1 VRRFIADLTPL
12 RTPDFRRL
20 WLAGSVT
27 VIGANLTI
35 FAVPVQ
41 LYALT
46 ENSAYVG
53 LSGIFALVPL
63 IVFGLLGGA
72 WADAMDRR
80 VLLIITSC
88 GLAVASVLL
97 WLQAALAINNVWVVL
112 CLLSVQQ
119 AFYAINSPTRSA
131 AIPRMVPGH
140 QLPAANSLNMTVFQ
154 FGAIVGPLLA
164 GVMLHWVD
172 LSTLYLIDA
181 ITCIAPIWATF
192 RLAPIPPTNGEQGS
206 SGYGFRAVLD
216 GFRYLAG
223 NTVVL
228 MSFVV
233 DLIAMILGMPR
244 ALFPQMAHESFGGP
258 VEGGTTMALLA
269 AAMSVG
275 AVAGGVFSGWLPRVR
290 RQGLAVVVAIVVWGV
305 TMVGFGVAAGMADG
319 YAGTMLWIALVF
331 LAFGGAADMVSA
343 AFRNTILQQ
352 AASDEVRGRLQG
364 VFIVVV
370 AGGPRLADAVHGAA
384 AAAVGTTV
392 AAAGG
397 GGLVVV
403 GVVIAA
409 LIAPAFVR
417 YRDTGTNAG
426 RSADISEHTPDD
438 DNV

>member
-1 VRRFIADLTPL
+1 VRRFFADTTPL

-20 WLAGSVT
+20 WLAGIVT
-27 VIGANLTI
+27 VIGGNLTI

-46 ENSAYVG
+46 QNSAYVG
-53 LSGIFALVPL
+53 LSGLFALVPL

-80 VLLIITSC
+80 LLLIIASI
-88 GLAVASVLL
+88 GLAFSSVLL
-97 WLQAALAINNVWVVL
+97 WLQAALTLNNVWVVL

-131 AIPRMVPGH
+131 AIPRMLPGD
-140 QLPAANSLNMTVFQ
+140 QLAAANSLNFTVFQ

-164 GVMLHWVD
+164 GVMLRWVD

-181 ITCIAPIWATF
+181 ITCVAPLWVTF
-192 RLAPIPPTNGEQGS
+192 RLAPMPPTNGGRS
-206 SGYGFRAVLD
+206 SGYGLTAVLD

-223 NTVVL
+223 NQVVL

-244 ALFPQMAHESFGGP
+244 ALFPQMAHQSFGGP

-269 AAMSVG
+269 AAMSAG
-275 AVAGGVFSGWLPRVR
+275 AVAGGVFSGWFPRIK
-290 RQGLAVVVAIVVWGV
+290 RQGLAVVVSIVVWGGA
-305 TMVGFGVAAGMADG
+305 MIGFGLAGGFAHG
-319 YAGTMLWIALVF
+319 HAGAMLWIALAF
-331 LAFGGAADMVSA
+331 LAVGGAADMVSA
-343 AFRNTILQQ
+343 AFRSTILQQ
-352 AASDEVRGRLQG
+352 VASDELRGRLQG
-364 VFIVVV
+364 VFTVVV

-403 GVVIAA
+403 GVVVAA
-409 LIAPAFVR
+409 LVVPAFVR
-417 YRDTGTNAG
+417 YRVAEGDK
-426 RSADISEHTPDD
+426 
-438 DNV
+438 V

>member
-1 VRRFIADLTPL
+1 VRKFFADTTPL

-20 WLAGSVT
+20 WLAGIVT

-46 ENSAYVG
+46 QNSAYVG
-53 LSGIFALVPL
+53 LSGLFAVVPL
-63 IVFGLLGGA
+63 IVFGLWGGA

-80 VLLIITSC
+80 KLLIIASC
-88 GLAVASVLL
+88 GLALASVLL
-97 WLQAALAINNVWVVL
+97 WLQAAMALNNVWVVL

-131 AIPRMVPGH
+131 AIPRMLPGH
-140 QLPAANSLNMTVFQ
+140 QLPAANSLNMTVMQ
-154 FGAIVGPLLA
+154 FGAIAGPLLA
-164 GVMLHWVD
+164 GVMLNWVD

-181 ITCIAPIWATF
+181 LTCIAPIWATF
-192 RLAPIPPTNGEQGS
+192 RLAPMPPLNGNGGS
-206 SGYGFRAVLD
+206 TGWGFAAVLD
-216 GFRYLAG
+216 GFRHLAG
-223 NTVVL
+223 NQVVL

-258 VEGGTTMALLA
+258 VEGSTTIALLSA
-269 AAMSVG
+269 AISAG
-275 AVAGGVFSGWLPRVR
+275 AVAGGLFSGWLPRIR

-305 TMVGFGVAAGMADG
+305 AMVGFGLASGLAHGSPGAL
-319 YAGTMLWIALVF
+319 LWIALVF
-331 LAFGGAADMVSA
+331 LAIGGAADMVSA
-343 AFRNTILQQ
+343 AFRSTILQQ
-352 AASDEVRGRLQG
+352 AASDELRGRLQG
-364 VFIVVV
+364 VFTVVV

-397 GGLVVV
+397 GVLVVV
-403 GVVIAA
+403 GVVIAVFVV
-409 LIAPAFVR
+409 PAFVR
-417 YRDTGTNAG
+417 YRVAESDK
-426 RSADISEHTPDD
+426 
-438 DNV
+438 V

>member
-1 VRRFIADLTPL
+1 MRRFFADTTPL

-20 WLAGSVT
+20 WIAGIVT
-27 VIGANLTI
+27 VIGGNLTI

-46 ENSAYVG
+46 QNSAYVG
-53 LSGIFALVPL
+53 LSGLFALVPL

-80 VLLIITSC
+80 LLLIIASI
-88 GLAVASVLL
+88 GLAFSSVLL
-97 WLQAALAINNVWVVL
+97 WLQAALTLNNVWVVL

-131 AIPRMVPGH
+131 AIPRMLPGD
-140 QLPAANSLNMTVFQ
+140 QLAAANSLNFTVFQ

-164 GVMLHWVD
+164 GVMLRWVD

-181 ITCIAPIWATF
+181 ITCVAPLWVTF
-192 RLAPIPPTNGEQGS
+192 RLAPMPPTNGGRS
-206 SGYGFRAVLD
+206 SGYGLTAVLD

-223 NTVVL
+223 NQVVL

-244 ALFPQMAHESFGGP
+244 ALFPQMAHQSFGGP

-269 AAMSVG
+269 AAMSAG
-275 AVAGGVFSGWLPRVR
+275 AVAGGVFSGWFPRIK
-290 RQGLAVVVAIVVWGV
+290 RQGLAVVVSIVVWGGA
-305 TMVGFGVAAGMADG
+305 MIGFGLAGGFAHG
-319 YAGTMLWIALVF
+319 HAGAMLWIALAF
-331 LAFGGAADMVSA
+331 LAVGGAADMVSA
-343 AFRNTILQQ
+343 AFRSTILQQ
-352 AASDEVRGRLQG
+352 VASDELRGRLQG
-364 VFIVVV
+364 VFTVVV

-403 GVVIAA
+403 GVVVAA
-409 LIAPAFVR
+409 LVVPAFVR
-417 YRDTGTNAG
+417 YRVA
-426 RSADISEHTPDD
+426 EDD
-438 DNV
+438 KV